1 MDDTTLRTLSE
12 RLGYLRS
19 LEQRKQEVKKKQSQ
33 SRES

>member
-12 RLGYLRS
+12 RLSYLRN
-19 LEQRKQEVKKKQSQ
+19 LEQRKEEVKKTIAL